1 MVDEPFQWSQ
11 IESADYRVY
20 VQNLR
25 DVGCPEATI
34 RDMITAEVDEL
45 FVGRVR
51 DLVNPHVPQFWNL
64 LASKETLEALVEAK
78 GKELNELGDQRTEM
92 LRLLLGKDGQ
102 DFVEGDNEAGEAAE
116 AERQRQLYGFLP
128 AGKRDQLIALEQ
140 KYQVLAAEVHQG
152 KLKPEEKQLKLAE
165 LNEAK
170 KLERSQLLTPDEL
183 AELRIRTSKHAD
195 LRYRLAGFRASEDE
209 IKALVGVYEKYAS
222 AQESKEPNV
231 DVRVAQR
238 AEAQRQQHEELLAL
252 LGEGRLAE
260 FERAQN
266 NDYQQLYRLGN
277 SLSLSQDEVSGLYE
291 QHRQAEELA
300 RQWRADKN
308 LSAEER
314 SARLTELRD
323 RLEDDFRTRL
333 GPANY
338 EIFRQQGPGHWI
350 QGLQ

>member
-1 MVDEPFQWSQ
+1 
-11 IESADYRVY
+11 
-20 VQNLR
+20 
-25 DVGCPEATI
+25 
-34 RDMITAEVDEL
+34 
-45 FVGRVR
+45 
-51 DLVNPHVPQFWNL
+51 
-64 LASKETLEALVEAK
+64 
-78 GKELNELGDQRTEM
+78 
-92 LRLLLGKDGQ
+92 
-102 DFVEGDNEAGEAAE
+102 
-116 AERQRQLYGFLP
+116 
-128 AGKRDQLIALEQ
+128 
-140 KYQVLAAEVHQG
+140 
-152 KLKPEEKQLKLAE
+152 
-165 LNEAK
+165 
-170 KLERSQLLTPDEL
+170 
-183 AELRIRTSKHAD
+183 
-195 LRYRLAGFRASEDE
+195 
-209 IKALVGVYEKYAS
+209 
-222 AQESKEPNV
+222 
-231 DVRVAQR
+231 VRVAQR